1 MNAST
6 FAAPGFLRNILII
19 DAISCAAC
27 GLLQLLF
34 GASLV
39 ELFALPAS
47 LLMWTGE
54 FLLVYAAVVSVVA
67 FKLPQPHPI
76 VWTFV
81 IGNFAWAIACAALLL
96 GSWVEPTM
104 LGKAYIV
111 MQAVTVVVLAELQ
124 LTCLRRSAN
133 NMNPPRV
140 TVDY

>member
-1 MNAST
+1 MNTSIFAS
-6 FAAPGFLRNILII
+6 ANFLRNILVI

-34 GASLV
+34 GATLV
-39 ELFALPAS
+39 GLFALPAP

-54 FLLVYAAVVSVVA
+54 FLIVYAAIVALVA

-81 IGNFAWAIACAALLL
+81 IGNFAWAIGCAALLM
-96 GSWVEPTM
+96 GSWVNPTM

-111 MQAVTVVVLAELQ
+111 MQAITVVVLAELQ
-124 LTCLRRSAN
+124 LTSLRRSSDRL
-133 NMNPPRV
+133 NPA
-140 TVDY
+140 